1 MADTP
6 VSASRL
12 PRTWVPALFISVIV
26 SAFCAAAL
34 YYLLAEHDRSLVAQ
48 RNASAIMATE
58 YSARATARTL
68 AWFSESLGGENLAS
82 VQQTLEQH
90 AHQANLLTAAVI
102 TEDNVVVA
110 ASAPEAIGTR
120 LQDSAWLAARR
131 TQTSMIIPGVEK
143 GRPALIIVEPFRR
156 DNRIAGWVRL
166 AVATPPDAASPRS
179 EDDLGRDVA
188 LVIGP
193 LLLVM
198 AALLMLTLRGLM
210 RRVRA
215 ILAGILLEAREQATT
230 R

>member
-1 MADTP
+1 MADAP

-12 PRTWVPALFISVIV
+12 PRTWVPALLISVIV

-48 RNASAIMATE
+48 RNASAMMATE

-68 AWFSESLGGENLAS
+68 AWFSESLGEDNLAS
-82 VQQTLEQH
+82 VQQTLAQH

-102 TEDNVVVA
+102 TENNVVVA
-110 ASAPEAIGTR
+110 ASTPETIGAR
-120 LQDSAWLAARR
+120 LQDPAWLAARR
-131 TQTSMIIPGVEK
+131 TLTGVIAPGIEN
-143 GRPALIIVEPFRR
+143 GRPALIVVEPFRR

-166 AVATPPDAASPRS
+166 AVATPPDAAAPRS
-179 EDDLGRDVA
+179 EHDLGRDVA

-193 LLLVM
+193 LLLLM
-198 AALLMLTLRGLM
+198 AVLLMLTMRGLM
-210 RRVRA
+210 ARVRA
-215 ILAGILLEAREQATT
+215 ILAGVLLEARAQAHT